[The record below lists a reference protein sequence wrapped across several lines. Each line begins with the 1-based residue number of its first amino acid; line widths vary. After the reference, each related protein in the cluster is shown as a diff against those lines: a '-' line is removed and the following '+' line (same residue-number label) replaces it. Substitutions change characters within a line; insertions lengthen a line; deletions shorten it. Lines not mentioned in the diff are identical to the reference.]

1 MSLDLYI
8 DFLYYLFFFST
19 LTNDPTLRD
28 RAWNVIKYS
37 LLLITPFYQINCFLN
52 IIILLMKQCK
62 LKKQI
67 KQIRNYYNGRYLW
80 FLPNHEE
87 LDYTDSVLCLELIN
101 ALFGPC
107 LTICLN
113 SVLLWYTPTEEIKW
127 SQYISIGFSL
137 FILTKTFAGAIGFD
151 VEHLRL
157 QRSLL

>member
-1 MSLDLYI
+1 MNLT
-8 DFLYYLFFFST
+8 FFSAPK
-19 LTNDPTLRD
+19 NDPTLRD

-37 LLLITPFYQINCFLN
+37 LLLITPFYQINTCLN
-52 IIILLMKQCK
+52 VIILLMKQCK

-87 LDYTDSVLCLELIN
+87 LDYMDSVLCLELIN

-127 SQYISIGFSL
+127 SQCLSIGFSL
-137 FILTKTFAGAIGFD
+137 FVITKTFAGAIGFD

>member
-1 MSLDLYI
+1 
-8 DFLYYLFFFST
+8 
-19 LTNDPTLRD
+19 
-28 RAWNVIKYS
+28 
-37 LLLITPFYQINCFLN
+37 
-52 IIILLMKQCK
+52 MKQCK

-67 KQIRNYYNGRYLW
+67 KQIRDYYYGYYLW

-87 LDYTDSVLCLELIN
+87 LDYMDSVLCLDLTN

-107 LTICLN
+107 LTICFN

-127 SQYISIGFSL
+127 SQYLSIGFSL
-137 FILTKTFAGAIGFD
+137 FVLTKTFAGAIGFD